1 LAKVKTK
8 NKGWQQEKQDQ
19 NQQQPTDERKSNE
32 KPAKVN
38 ERQKK

>member
-1 LAKVKTK
+1 MAAR
-8 NKGWQQEKQDQ
+8 KQDQ
-19 NQQQPTDERKSNE
+19 KQQQPTDERKSNE